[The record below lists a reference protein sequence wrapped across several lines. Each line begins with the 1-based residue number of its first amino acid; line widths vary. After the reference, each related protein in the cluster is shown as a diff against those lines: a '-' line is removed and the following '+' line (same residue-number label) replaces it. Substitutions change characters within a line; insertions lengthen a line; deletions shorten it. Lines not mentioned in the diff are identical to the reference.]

1 MQGTWAS
8 VSRPLRQAG
17 AGLIRYCRHR
27 TASVFPRPVIFGG
40 SPKSGTTAIAALL
53 AEATGLSIS
62 NDPFWRVLRSDG
74 DGFLLPDV
82 LEGNLRLDAF
92 VRKYPAYFSAQIVK
106 DPDFAFLYRELQQVF
121 PESPQ
126 VFIVRDP
133 RENIR
138 SILDRLHMRGDL
150 ERLGP
155 AENRTLAREGGWR
168 AILDGRGLGLD
179 GRANYIGRL
188 AQRWTRGV
196 DAYFAAGT
204 PVHLVRYEDFLED
217 RAAFIAD
224 LAELLGLQLRTDVS
238 ERLARRPGHHGYR
251 SLSTETF
258 FGKRNLSIIERTC
271 GAHMAKFGYA

>member
-1 MQGTWAS
+1 MQGTWSS
-8 VSRPLRQAG
+8 VSRPLRQA
-17 AGLIRYCRHR
+17 AADLIRYCRHR

-53 AEATGLSIS
+53 AEATGLSLS

-82 LEGNLRLDAF
+82 LEGNLQLDAF
-92 VRKYPAYFSAQIVK
+92 VRRYPAYFAAEIVK

-138 SILDRLHMRGDL
+138 GILDRLHMRGDL

-155 AENRTLAREGGWR
+155 SENRTLARESGWR
-168 AILDGRGLGLD
+168 AILDGRGLDLD
-179 GRANYIGRL
+179 GHANYIGRL
-188 AQRWTRGV
+188 AQRWVRGV
-196 DAYFAAGT
+196 EAYFAAGT

-217 RAAFIAD
+217 RAAFIDD
-224 LAELLGLQLRTDVS
+224 LADLLGLEVRADLD
-238 ERLARRPGHHGYR
+238 ERLARRPAHHGYR
-251 SLSTETF
+251 SLSTEAF

-271 GAHMAKFGYA
+271 GAQMAKFGYA

>member
-1 MQGTWAS
+1 MQGTWSS
-8 VSRPLRQAG
+8 VSRPLRQA
-17 AGLIRYCRHR
+17 AADLVRYCRHR

-53 AEATGLSIS
+53 AEATGLSLS

-82 LEGNLRLDAF
+82 LEGNLQLDAF
-92 VRKYPAYFSAQIVK
+92 VRRYPAYFAAEIVK

-138 SILDRLHMRGDL
+138 GILDRLHMRGDL

-155 AENRTLAREGGWR
+155 SENRTLARESGWR
-168 AILDGRGLGLD
+168 AILDGRGLDLD
-179 GRANYIGRL
+179 GHANYIGRL
-188 AQRWTRGV
+188 AQRWVRGV
-196 DAYFAAGT
+196 EAYFAAGT

-217 RAAFIAD
+217 RAAFIDD
-224 LAELLGLQLRTDVS
+224 LADLLGLEVRADLD
-238 ERLARRPGHHGYR
+238 ERLARRPAHHGYR
-251 SLSTETF
+251 SLSTEAF

-271 GAHMAKFGYA
+271 GAQMAKFGYA